1 MRYVLAIAAFTLLT
15 ACTPPAPSTST
26 EANVTT
32 PGSTADSSTDP
43 LAIAA
48 APAISEDIGVPVTLA
63 PRVSRTDGDWGWLI
77 AQPWT
82 PEGAA
87 IDWSQTRHAS
97 RAENGVMD
105 SSGTVYV
112 LLKRENGA
120 WRVVEHTIA
129 PTDVAWL
136 DWPQRHGAPES
147 LFVTE

>member
-1 MRYVLAIAAFTLLT
+1 MRHVLALIAFTLVA
-15 ACTPPAPSTST
+15 ACTPPAPAPAEGDASI
-26 EANVTT
+26 
-32 PGSTADSSTDP
+32 PGSSADAISDP
-43 LAIAA
+43 LALAA
-48 APAISEDIGVPVTLA
+48 APAISEDIGIPVSLA
-63 PRVSRTDGDWGWLI
+63 PRVSRTEGDWGWI
-77 AQPWT
+77 VAQPWT

-97 RAENGVMD
+97 RAENGAMD

-136 DWPQRHGAPES
+136 DWPQRHGAPAS

>member
-1 MRYVLAIAAFTLLT
+1 MRVAIAALMFGLLA
-15 ACTPPAPSTST
+15 ACTPPSPEPSTEGGAQTPGAIT
-26 EANVTT
+26 EA
-32 PGSTADSSTDP
+32 STDP

-48 APAISEDIGVPVTLA
+48 APTISEDIGVPVTLA
-63 PRVSRTDGDWGWLI
+63 PSVTRIDGEWGWLI

-97 RAENGVMD
+97 RAENGAMD
-105 SSGTVYV
+105 SSGAVYV
-112 LLKRENGA
+112 LLKQENGA